1 MFLSNRDT
9 LFLVLRGEWTK
20 LPPAVKTHL
29 SVTLMRTATALNNQE
44 ALNLCQH
51 VIRLVKN
58 PWDDPT
64 LSSILQGNSTF
75 SDDEGMFRSQYWEPP
90 PAWSC
95 RGSPTFLLFE
105 CVTPASSSKI
115 LADFSVVVTWRFS
128 KRLRQFGMRFLEI
141 D

>member
-1 MFLSNRDT
+1 
-9 LFLVLRGEWTK
+9 
-20 LPPAVKTHL
+20 
-29 SVTLMRTATALNNQE
+29 MRTATALNNQE